1 MTVADFG
8 SQAVITLELL
18 GAFPEDPIVGEE
30 DAGILRDNP
39 DICRQVSDLVNEH
52 ADAVAESRML
62 EVLDFGSR
70 DTDFTK
76 RFWTADPID
85 GTKGFLRGDQYAVAL
100 ALVEN
105 GQVVIGILGCPN
117 FQADDRQPDKGKGY
131 LLYAVRGEGAF
142 MMPLKG
148 GDRKRIS
155 VDALISAEKARFC
168 ESVES
173 AHTSHGTHKRISDAL
188 GITSPPYRIDSQ
200 AKYAA
205 VACGKAS
212 IYLRLPG
219 NKEYQEKIWDH
230 AAGAVIVSEAGG
242 QVTDFSGKELDFSIS
257 RKLEGNTGILATNGH
272 LHQQVLRA
280 ISEVV

>member
-1 MTVADFG
+1 
-8 SQAVITLELL
+8 
-18 GAFPEDPIVGEE
+18 FPEDPIVGEE

-52 ADAVAESRML
+52 TDAVTESRML

-105 GQVVIGILGCPN
+105 GQIVIGILGCPN
-117 FQADDRQPDKGKGY
+117 FQADDRQPDEGKGY

-155 VDALISAEKARFC
+155 VDALTSAEKARFC

-173 AHTSHGTHKRISDAL
+173 AHTSHGTHKRISDTL

-205 VACGKAS
+205 VACGSAS

-219 NKEYQEKIWDH
+219 NKEYREKIWDH

-242 QVTDFSGKELDFSIS
+242 QVTDFGGKALDFSIS